1 MGRVGHKGQESG
13 FHSLPVLEGV
23 FSPWVTCLPGTKIRQ
38 LIRHT
43 RDFLMRFDTRRCPR
57 QATGTR
63 NRTAEVLPVPP
74 GDPPEVSESGEE
86 LLRLSEAIS
95 TPVPAARVTMV
106 FVQS

>member
-1 MGRVGHKGQESG
+1 MRIEAGR
-13 FHSLPVLEGV
+13 
-23 FSPWVTCLPGTKIRQ
+23 CARQ
-38 LIRHT
+38 PI
-43 RDFLMRFDTRRCPR
+43 
-57 QATGTR
+57 GTR
-63 NRTAEVLPVPP
+63 NGTAEVLPVPP